1 MESLERIEGVAH
13 PGPITDLI
21 RDGAKRRTADVR
33 SPDNGDRLELSEAGE
48 RLALRV
54 NSPSQDDH
62 FDRIRSEIGR
72 GTYESPQK
80 IRVVAERL
88 MADLGAVDLKV

>member
-13 PGPITDLI
+13 STPITDHI
-21 RDGAKRRTADVR
+21 RDGAERRTADVQP
-33 SPDNGDRLELSEAGE
+33 PDNGDRLELSEAGE
-48 RLALRV
+48 KLARAV
-54 NSPSQDDH
+54 NSLSQVDR

-88 MADLGAVDLKV
+88 MADLGAVDLNG